1 MATIVWA
8 GLVFVLL
15 GGVMVEHRLYREA
28 PANADAYH
36 ERVKA
41 AIDALPYSFDAWV
54 GVDGTVPEAAVQ
66 MLHANRILSRRFEHM
81 PTGRSVQVLIVHCTD
96 SRDLIGHYPPVC
108 YPANGWSTRA
118 EEPIDLSHATGA
130 DVSATKYRFG
140 RGDAV
145 DEQEMD
151 LFNFMVLPDGTLAP
165 DMRAVERASQ
175 DYRKKFFGAAQVQI
189 LVPTDL
195 DVDVQ
200 TELAGRF
207 IELLEPVL
215 DEIRSGVPAL

>member
-1 MATIVWA
+1 
-8 GLVFVLL
+8 
-15 GGVMVEHRLYREA
+15 
-28 PANADAYH
+28 
-36 ERVKA
+36 
-41 AIDALPYSFDAWV
+41 
-54 GVDGTVPEAAVQ
+54 
-66 MLHANRILSRRFEHM
+66 
-81 PTGRSVQVLIVHCTD
+81 RSVQVLIVHCTD

-108 YPANGWSTRA
+108 YPANGWTTRD
-118 EEPIDLSHATGA
+118 EEAIALRAAGETDN
-130 DVSATKYRFG
+130 VSATKYRFG
-140 RGDAV
+140 RGDALA
-145 DEQEMD
+145 EQQMD

-189 LVPTDL
+189 LVPVDL
-195 DVDVQ
+195 DLDVQ